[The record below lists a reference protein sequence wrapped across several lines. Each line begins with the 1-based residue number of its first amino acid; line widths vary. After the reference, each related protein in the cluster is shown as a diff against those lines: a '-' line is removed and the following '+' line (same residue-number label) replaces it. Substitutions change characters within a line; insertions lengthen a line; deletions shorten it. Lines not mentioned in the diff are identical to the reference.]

1 MPPPPQPQPPP
12 PPQVNTTSTSTS
24 TSNSTTT
31 NNKDEQ
37 ESVDPIRDW
46 LSSFIT
52 GLELLLESFR
62 SLSTSTTDTST
73 KQTLLKLSL
82 RCLALQTT
90 LSFISFATSAFHS
103 ARSSGGGPLAHTP
116 LFFPYILLY
125 RYLFPKR
132 WDQLFTSTVRSLN
145 CTNRSDIVAKP
156 SPRYF
161 VQLKGFL
168 RRMVKAHIE
177 LKLLNWLVHGR
188 TASVF
193 YYPSAALALL
203 ASYFYIKSKQTAFF
217 WKLVLILAFLLGSGN
232 NRAAGPVWV
241 VQTIYLQDWFLYEL
255 LQPYLAR
262 VQFKPWEE
270 KAWLDRYQTELYG
283 FVLGAWLICK
293 IPWVGVAA
301 IPALMPAIA
310 FLLTRSCGSMENTSQ
325 GRSAG
330 RAGTGA
336 GTGSGDLIER
346 RAPGVKQ
353 VAQGTHPSVRG
364 DWDSIKVLT
373 MVQSDP
379 DYADQATRDFK
390 PQNHDLNWKNSSLHY
405 SVDKG
410 FDSALTQTQIEEDR
424 TRSQLA
430 RGALYQEA
438 EREAH
443 RQFRGGFRGH
453 GGFGGPSLQGRG
465 FGRGSWNMRMD
476 PRFAMHP
483 HTGGPSSSS
492 APASGSTTTES
503 ISTPTVSSKHN
514 KDHKAATGIY
524 DSLGEDLTKYNFSD
538 RKTLDSAPSAP
549 PEEDLLPSEAGARA
563 GGQNTMHLDSTTTHH
578 TRTRSV
584 PTSDNSQSAR
594 DNGIS
599 IREQEIMFQDLER
612 MIREQ
617 EGVLRD
623 EENQFRLREN
633 RIRAQDNQ
641 TRAAEQIERARS
653 QTDGG
658 GGGGGRGSRERD
670 EEVMEDGDEAHE
682 DQEEEKEEEE
692 EYQAQ
697 EEVEGEYQEE
707 NVDEAYQPS
716 ARGFG
721 FLRGGHGGRGMTG
734 FTPRGRGGRG
744 GAGGSAGDGGI
755 NTGVGALRGFMR
767 GIATRGRERGIGHR
781 GRGHSRRGQSQSQQG
796 QDQEQRQGRGHDRLR
811 SRSHSDN
818 HHHHHPA
825 TASRSSSTSSSNPT
839 STSAPSSS
847 RGQQEPSDSTTTS
860 GAPDFSYLSE
870 TITQGMAQFEQQL
883 NQRMHAWGNQWF
895 QKLRDAVT
903 DPDSPGV
910 IRFKYETS

>member
-12 PPQVNTTSTSTS
+12 PPPQVNTTSASTS

-31 NNKDEQ
+31 NDKEEQ
-37 ESVDPIRDW
+37 DAVDPIRDW
-46 LSSFIT
+46 LSSLIT

-62 SLSTSTTDTST
+62 SLSTSTTDSST

-90 LSFISFATSAFHS
+90 LSLISFATSTFLP
-103 ARSSGGGPLAHTP
+103 ARSSGGGPLAHTQ

-203 ASYFYIKSKQTAFF
+203 ACYFYIKSKHTAFF
-217 WKLVLILAFLLGSGN
+217 WKLALILAFLLGSGN
-232 NRAAGPVWV
+232 NRAAGPVWL

-293 IPWVGVAA
+293 IPWIGVAA
-301 IPALMPAIA
+301 IPALFPAIA

-330 RAGTGA
+330 RAGAGT

-379 DYADQATRDFK
+379 DYALQAIRDFK
-390 PQNHDLNWKNSSLHY
+390 PRNHDLNWKNSSLHY

-424 TRSQLA
+424 TRSQSA
-430 RGALYQEA
+430 REALYQEA

-443 RQFRGGFRGH
+443 RQFRGGFRSN
-453 GGFGGPSLQGRG
+453 GGFGGPSLQERG

-483 HTGGPSSSS
+483 HTAGSSSS
-492 APASGSTTTES
+492 SVPASGSTTTES
-503 ISTPTVSSKHN
+503 ISTPTASSKHN
-514 KDHKAATGIY
+514 KDNKAATGNY
-524 DSLGEDLTKYNFSD
+524 NSLEEDLTRYNFSD

-549 PEEDLLPSEAGARA
+549 REEDLLPSEARARA
-563 GGQNTMHLDSTTTHH
+563 GGQNSMHLDSTATHH
-578 TRTRSV
+578 THTRSV

-599 IREQEIMFQDLER
+599 IQEQEKMFQDLER
-612 MIREQ
+612 MIR
-617 EGVLRD
+617 D
-623 EENQFRLREN
+623 EENQFRSREN

-641 TRAAEQIERARS
+641 KKAAEQIGQVRS

-658 GGGGGRGSRERD
+658 GGGGGSRERD

-682 DQEEEKEEEE
+682 DQEEEEEEEGEE

-721 FLRGGHGGRGMTG
+721 FLRGGQGGRGMAG

-744 GAGGSAGDGGI
+744 GAGGSAGDGGR
-755 NTGVGALRGFMR
+755 NRGVDALRGFMR
-767 GIATRGRERGIGHR
+767 GIATRGQDRGIGR
-781 GRGHSRRGQSQSQQG
+781 WGRGNSRRGQSQSQQG
-796 QDQEQRQGRGHDRLR
+796 QDQEQWQGRRHDHLR

-818 HHHHHPA
+818 HHHHHHHHHHTA
-825 TASRSSSTSSSNPT
+825 TASRSSSTSSSSPT
-839 STSAPSSS
+839 STSAPSSTRS
-847 RGQQEPSDSTTTS
+847 QQEPSDSTTTS

-870 TITQGMAQFEQQL
+870 TITQGVAQFEQQL

-903 DPDSPGV
+903 DPDNPGV